1 MSNVSDHNKRQA
13 ELDDFWNIDLLLPQK
28 KNTAPRKAP
37 TPHIEAAEIEW
48 ETTESGSHEDVVHD
62 APLPSNIKRVE
73 RQKPTAPETPV
84 VKGDVYHPHHPL
96 ISEVRILP
104 WQSNFRFYERFCA
117 TAKQL
122 YHMHGEPCTA
132 VPFFSYMPQY
142 DQMNRAQLSW
152 YFYWRDCVRV
162 GKYPDTDYSYI
173 FLCLFE
179 IINLP
184 DEIEPALG
192 QKMLFDIWKN
202 YRKVYPLLNRY
213 LADWICDYSLIHH
226 LPPPSD
232 ISTEM
237 FSLIAEQS
245 SFKEFYACPTGHD
258 AAKDAYVYLAFC
270 TSYDYHKSKLYLM
283 GEQQAQ
289 AMDMHIPTAISYV
302 VSALSQEGSTFA
314 GSHMQKATLSRDS
327 FIGALTSGRMKRR
340 IEVDYCSFHRS
351 HELRFLITDMIK
363 YTENKLRAIMG
374 MKSRLSIYALPDK
387 IKSLL
392 DEYLGQ
398 ALDLGQ
404 ATAKRQQPERPA
416 YEALYDLPKTELSA
430 DHAAQIEQESW
441 SMTKQLVEAFEQE
454 QEPQAPVAPVTEVF
468 KPEIVSFPEN
478 DLCAALQEYA
488 PFLRSIANHDPQSQ
502 RAFAQARD
510 CLPDALIEEINAIA
524 ADVMGD
530 ILIDTDDNGRYT
542 LIEDYLQD
550 VEPLLQS
557 ANTADLREGGDYA

>member
-1 MSNVSDHNKRQA
+1 MKRA
-13 ELDDFWNIDLLLPQK
+13 ERPVPTTNG
-28 KNTAPRKAP
+28 APV
-37 TPHIEAAEIEW
+37 I
-48 ETTESGSHEDVVHD
+48 
-62 APLPSNIKRVE
+62 
-73 RQKPTAPETPV
+73 
-84 VKGDVYHPHHPL
+84 KGDVYHPHHPL

-104 WQSNFRFYERFCA
+104 WKSNFRFYERFCA

-122 YHMHGEPCTA
+122 YHKHGEPCTA

-152 YFYWRDCVRV
+152 YFYWRDCVRA
-162 GKYPDTDYSYI
+162 GEYPDTDYSYI
-173 FLCLFE
+173 FLFLFE

-258 AAKDAYVYLAFC
+258 AARDAYVYLAFC
-270 TSYDYHKSKLYLM
+270 TSYDYRKSKLYLM
-283 GEQQAQ
+283 GEQQAK
-289 AMDMHIPTAISYV
+289 AMDTHIPTAISYV
-302 VSALSQEGSTFA
+302 ISALSQEGSTFA
-314 GSHMQKATLSRDS
+314 GSHMQKATFSRDS

-363 YTENKLRAIMG
+363 YTENKLRGVMG

-398 ALDLGQ
+398 ALDLRR
-404 ATAKRQQPERPA
+404 TAIKRQPERPA
-416 YEALYDLPKTELSA
+416 YESLYDLPKTELSA
-430 DHAAQIEQESW
+430 DHAAKIEQESW

-454 QEPQAPVAPVTEVF
+454 QEYQAPVAAVTEI
-468 KPEIVSFPEN
+468 KEPEIISSSEN
-478 DLCAALQEYA
+478 DLCVALREYA
-488 PFLRSIANHDPQSQ
+488 PFLRSVADHDLLSQ
-502 RAFAQARD
+502 RAFAQTRG
-510 CLPDALIEEINAIA
+510 CLPDALVEDINAIA
-524 ADVMGD
+524 ADMMGD
-530 ILIDTDDNGRYT
+530 ILIDSDDDGRYT

-550 VEPLLQS
+550 VEPLLHNVDATDS
-557 ANTADLREGGDYA
+557 RKGGDYA